1 MRKPGAFAQY
11 RYREDLFPTLVFRR
25 AYDALA
31 QAGGGRADREYV
43 RVLHLAAN
51 TSESEVE
58 AAVVL
63 LLDAGTA
70 PTFEAVRALVQ
81 RPGPVALPAL
91 TPAVLDLR
99 VYDQLLV
106 GGGHA

>member
-1 MRKPGAFAQY
+1 
-11 RYREDLFPTLVFRR
+11 
-25 AYDALA
+25 
-31 QAGGGRADREYV
+31 V

-51 TSESEVE
+51 TSEREIE
-58 AAVVL
+58 AALVL

-81 RPGPVALPAL
+81 LPGPVALPTL

-99 VYDQLLV
+99 VYDQLLAV
-106 GGGHA
+106 GGSHA